1 MREKH
6 CLQKTHFSTAFL
18 VTNQSLNVNSNY
30 MSNCL
35 TNELYW
41 QEIKTNLK
49 VNHEKGNTTNYNTIV
64 LLHTHRRRTRGCS
77 RCTCTPTFIQS
88 PKFYIIKC
96 CIGENSPK
104 FSGNAPALFRALR
117 RQ

>member
-18 VTNQSLNVNSNY
+18 VTNQSLNSNY

-35 TNELYW
+35 TNKLYW

-64 LLHTHRRRTRGCS
+64 LLHT
-77 RCTCTPTFIQS
+77 I
-88 PKFYIIKC
+88 
-96 CIGENSPK
+96 
-104 FSGNAPALFRALR
+104 L
-117 RQ
+117 

>member
-64 LLHTHRRRTRGCS
+64 LLHT
-77 RCTCTPTFIQS
+77 I
-88 PKFYIIKC
+88 
-96 CIGENSPK
+96 
-104 FSGNAPALFRALR
+104 L
-117 RQ
+117 

>member
-6 CLQKTHFSTAFL
+6 CLHKTHFSTAFL
-18 VTNQSLNVNSNY
+18 VTNQSLNSNY

-35 TNELYW
+35 TNKLYW

-64 LLHTHRRRTRGCS
+64 LLHT
-77 RCTCTPTFIQS
+77 I
-88 PKFYIIKC
+88 
-96 CIGENSPK
+96 
-104 FSGNAPALFRALR
+104 L
-117 RQ
+117 